1 MDLEK
6 CRKRKKR
13 KESFSPFPSLFSAR
27 FLPLAH
33 LLPAAQLSLPPL
45 ARYAAQHLRRPSPA
59 PAQLSAAVQQPLPR
73 LLPQPLTPG
82 PHLSAP
88 SPSPRGS
95 ATARARRLSN
105 RRPRTVR
112 RGSVFPRSSVLINRS
127 RAPPRVPCC
136 FPEPFSLAF
145 APRKPRNRALRI
157 SAGHRPRHPRRRLL
171 RASPSSFFPAVRI
184 PSLSSFSPALF
195 FGVRW
200 VLAP

>member
-6 CRKRKKR
+6 CRKKKKR
-13 KESFSPFPSLFSAR
+13 IIFSLPFLVFGPFPSAG
-27 FLPLAH
+27 
-33 LLPAAQLSLPPL
+33 
-45 ARYAAQHLRRPSPA
+45 PSPPRSPAQPPPPCALRGPASA
-59 PAQLSAAVQQPLPR
+59 PAQPR
-73 LLPQPLTPG
+73 
-82 PHLSAP
+82 S
-88 SPSPRGS
+88 SPAFCGHP
-95 ATARARRLSN
+95 A
-105 RRPRTVR
+105 TVR
-112 RGSVFPRSSVLINRS
+112 RPFLLTDRPGPPVGAVSFPARLGNRPRPAPEQPPPTHCAS
-127 RAPPRVPCC
+127 WERFPPLLGLDKEEPSPPRVPCC

>member
-6 CRKRKKR
+6 CRKRKKKKR
-13 KESFSPFPSLFSAR
+13 IIFSLPFLVFGPFPSAGPSPPR
-27 FLPLAH
+27 S
-33 LLPAAQLSLPPL
+33 PAQPPPL

-95 ATARARRLSN
+95 ATAPARRLSN

-127 RAPPRVPCC
+127 RAPPASP
-136 FPEPFSLAF
+136 A
-145 APRKPRNRALRI
+145 
-157 SAGHRPRHPRRRLL
+157 
-171 RASPSSFFPAVRI
+171 ASPSRF
-184 PSLSSFSPALF
+184 LSRSRLGSPAT
-195 FGVRW
+195 VH
-200 VLAP
+200 